1 MQEHIHTGFA
11 AFMFAGISAI
21 VMFNVVK
28 LLSAQMVLHPTTEGA
43 GKVIGSLVHT
53 G

>member
-11 AFMFAGISAI
+11 AFVFAGVSAI
-21 VMFNVVK
+21 VMFNLVK
-28 LLSAQMVLHPTTEGA
+28 LLGAQMVKYPTTEGA
-43 GKVIGSLVHT
+43 GKVLGSLVHT